1 MVKTPQDEEL
11 VRKIQSCLDEAE
23 SQDFIDRYSMS
34 LNDLMDNSYEILE
47 FRFDED
53 EINELPEEL
62 LKSVFWD
69 WMA

>member
-1 MVKTPQDEEL
+1 
-11 VRKIQSCLDEAE
+11 
-23 SQDFIDRYSMS
+23 MS

-53 EINELPEEL
+53 EINEIPEEL